1 MVEEI
6 KGIMSLGLRKDD
18 IVVVISGNKKGKSGK
33 ILKVLPDKDRAL
45 VEGIIFVKRHTKPS
59 LKNQQ
64 GGIMEKE
71 AAIHISNLMLKCP
84 KTGKPTRL
92 GVKVMEDG
100 SRVRYSKKAKETI

>member
-1 MVEEI
+1 
-6 KGIMSLGLRKDD
+6 MSLGLRKDD
-18 IVVVISGNKKGKSGK
+18 IVVVISGEYKGKSGR
-33 ILKVLPDKDRAL
+33 ILKVLPDKNRAI
-45 VEGIIFVKRHTKPS
+45 VEGINFVRRHTKPS

-71 AAIHISNLMLKCP
+71 ASLHISNLLLKCP

-92 GVKVMEDG
+92 GVKTLDDG

>member
-1 MVEEI
+1 
-6 KGIMSLGLRKDD
+6 MSLGLRKDD
-18 IVVVISGNKKGKSGK
+18 VVTVISGEHRGKSGK
-33 ILKVLPDKDRAL
+33 ILKVLPEKGRVI
-45 VEGIIFVKRHTKPS
+45 VEGINIVRRHTKPS

-71 AAIHISNLMLKCP
+71 ASLHISNVMLKCP

-92 GVKVMEDG
+92 GVSVLGDG

>member
-1 MVEEI
+1 
-6 KGIMSLGLRKDD
+6 MSLGLRKDD
-18 IVVVISGNKKGKSGK
+18 VVVVISGNFKGKSGK
-33 ILKVLPDKDRAL
+33 ILKMIPDKNSAI
-45 VEGIIFVKRHTKPS
+45 VEGINFVRRHTKPS

-71 AAIHISNLMLKCP
+71 AAVHISNLMLKCP

-92 GVKVMEDG
+92 GVKVLDNG

>member
-1 MVEEI
+1 MA
-6 KGIMSLGLRKDD
+6 LGLRKDD
-18 IVVVISGNKKGKSGK
+18 IVVVISGEFKGKSGK
-33 ILKVLPDKDRAL
+33 VLKVIPEKNRAI
-45 VEGIIFVKRHTKPS
+45 VEGINFVRRHTKPS

-71 AAIHISNLMLKCP
+71 AAVHISNLLLKCP

-92 GVKVMEDG
+92 GVRVLEDG